1 MGLAALAK
9 HMMEKHIMNHQDCR
23 KRILVM
29 TPYYM
34 TLTFYMMLG
43 VPLTKNFIYATTKKD
58 GSFFTIWYTCI
69 MLFFPFFFMV
79 IFRYL
84 LLRRARNVEN
94 VKLKRKQTKDN

>member
-1 MGLAALAK
+1 MLLAHLAK
-9 HMMEKHIMNHQDCR
+9 SLMEKHILNHPDCR

-43 VPLTKNFIYATTKKD
+43 VPLTKNFIYITNTTD
-58 GSFFTIWYTCI
+58 SSYWVIIYTSI

-79 IFRYL
+79 VFRYL

-94 VKLKRKQTKDN
+94 VKLKR